1 MKTLVKNGVSLMVL
15 HDNTPL
21 TIGECVEIGSPVKVK
36 IDNKDNSI
44 ILYEQVTPPENYQG
58 KRYCFDGTVWSYNF
72 NWRDPKLTA
81 AKR

>member
-15 HDNTPL
+15 KDDTPVK
-21 TIGECVEIGSPVKVK
+21 IGAVVEIGDPVRVR
-36 IDNKDNSI
+36 IDNNDRLI
-44 ILYEQVTPPENYQG
+44 MLYENVVPPENYLG
-58 KRYCFDGTVWSYNF
+58 KRYCFDGEQWSYNF

>member
-15 HDNTPL
+15 KDDTPVK
-21 TIGECVEIGSPVKVK
+21 IGDLVEIGNPVKAK
-36 IDNKDNSI
+36 IDNIDGLI
-44 ILYEQVTPPENYQG
+44 VLYENVNPPENYLG
-58 KRYCFDGTVWSYNF
+58 KRYCFDGEQWSYNF